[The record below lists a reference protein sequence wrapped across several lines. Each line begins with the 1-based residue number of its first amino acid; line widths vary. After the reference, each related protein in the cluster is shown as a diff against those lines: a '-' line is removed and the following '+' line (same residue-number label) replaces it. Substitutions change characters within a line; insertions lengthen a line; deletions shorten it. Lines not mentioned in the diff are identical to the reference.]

1 MQVTEIHS
9 RFGDKEIILSFQKRG
24 SGPLGNGKEPIFAT
38 LFLPEYL
45 SHQAVRLAISNFG
58 KGSVCLLADTK
69 FNRQGLSFKAS
80 FILLISFNQV
90 SNIF

>member
-24 SGPLGNGKEPIFAT
+24 SGPLGNGKEPVFAT
-38 LFLPEYL
+38 LLFCDL
-45 SHQAVRLAISNFG
+45 SHQAVRLAISNFA
-58 KGSVCLLADTK
+58 KVSVCLLADIK